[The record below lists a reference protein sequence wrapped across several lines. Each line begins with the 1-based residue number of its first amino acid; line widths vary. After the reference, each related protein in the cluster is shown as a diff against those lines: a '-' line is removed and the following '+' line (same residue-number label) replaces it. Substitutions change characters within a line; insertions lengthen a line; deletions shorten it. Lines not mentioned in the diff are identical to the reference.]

1 MIKNAFHN
9 PGMAGADPFVLLYE
23 GKYYMYC
30 TVENDEKLTD
40 HHSFNTAINEQD
52 GYYVYQSE
60 DLINWE
66 NKGICL
72 SKEDVMGDKWFWAPE
87 VLHRNGKFYMVY
99 SSEEHIGMAVAA
111 SPLGPFRQEE
121 KKWLYNE
128 KAIDGH
134 LFVDDDGTAYLYYVR
149 LHDGNQI
156 YVAKLADDLLS
167 IDTLYEDCLVK
178 AEAEWETKDCLVA
191 EGPFVLKHKGVYYLT
206 YSANHTRCQDYAV
219 GVALSQSPTG
229 PFEKF
234 KGNPILHRN
243 DKFCGVGHHSFT
255 TSKDGKTLICAYHC
269 HDSFESFKPRRFCLN
284 TAQFVPGENGIDQ
297 LVING
302 PQ

>member
-1 MIKNAFHN
+1 MENAFHN

-40 HHSFNTAINEQD
+40 HHSFNTAVNKQD

-60 DLINWE
+60 DLKNWE
-66 NKGICL
+66 NKGMCL
-72 SKEDVMGDKWFWAPE
+72 RKEDVMGDKWFWAPE

-99 SSEEHIGMAVAA
+99 SSEEHIGMAVAD

-121 KKWLYNE
+121 KRWLYEE

-134 LFVDDDGTAYLYYVR
+134 LFVDDDGTVYLYYVR
-149 LHDGNQI
+149 LHNGNQI
-156 YVAKLADDLLS
+156 YVAKMAEDLLS
-167 IDTLYEDCLVK
+167 IDTLYEDCLIK

-191 EGPFVLKHKGVYYLT
+191 EGPFVLKHKGFYYLT

-234 KGNPILHRN
+234 KGNPILHKN

-269 HDSFESFKPRRFCLN
+269 HDSFENFKPRRFCLN
-284 TAQFVPGENGIDQ
+284 TAQFVPGENGIDE